1 MTPTESSPGS
11 ESESEYLPIWESM
24 LTDFGHP
31 DLLVRAVD
39 EEIISYLAAHPEA
52 QH

>member
-1 MTPTESSPGS
+1 
-11 ESESEYLPIWESM
+11 M
-24 LTDFGHP
+24 LADFGDP

-39 EEIISYLAAHPEA
+39 EEIIRYLAAHPAA